1 MIFRFKA
8 KHLLVLVSLFF
19 LSVGPGCSQQRYK
32 PAKWRAAQ
40 RDADAKDQGSSAGTK
55 SGAGTSAWAS
65 GREMGTMPVRVPVR
79 GGGTLPRRGWD
90 TGTLPNRGAGSTMPA
105 RQFERG
111 STLPQRG
118 WQAPDRGNS
127 TLPQRS
133 WQPKPRQGTMPS
145 RRYEEIKYR
154 VPAEVAEVEQPELV
168 QQELNQP
175 ELVPPKLNQ
184 TELNQT
190 ELNQPKLIQPEL
202 PELVQPELSQ
212 STKRKWK
219 VLAPIRS
226 STGVSHGPTNDVPRN
241 PLR

>member
-55 SGAGTSAWAS
+55 SGAGTSAWSS
-65 GREMGTMPVRVPVR
+65 GREMGTMPVR

-118 WQAPDRGNS
+118 WQVPDRGNS
-127 TLPQRS
+127 TLPQRR

-175 ELVPPKLNQ
+175 ELVPPKLS
-184 TELNQT
+184 
-190 ELNQPKLIQPEL
+190 QPEL